1 MTLKLIQ
8 YSVMQEFLEKLR
20 SIWKKAGIPFRI
32 VGSRLSGLL
41 YKTLSVLFGEERL
54 KGWVEAYRRQK
65 ASIQQ
70 KFYQKVDTQSRYYH
84 PVITAWK
91 VLMYGIGAF
100 VFYIFCVETNFLWL
114 CGSMPSVEDLQNP
127 KVAQASEI
135 YSADGQLI
143 GKLYTENRTPIEFD
157 SLSPYLIKALIATE
171 DARFYEHSGIDSR
184 ALRGVAVGI
193 LKGGERG
200 GGSTITQQLAK
211 KLFKTRKRSARGL
224 LGYVPL
230 VRTVVYKTKEW
241 LTAIRLE
248 RNFSKEEILT
258 MYFNTVD
265 YANNTYGIKTA
276 ARFYFNKSPYEL
288 TVQEAAVL
296 VGLQKATN
304 TYNPTKNYD
313 KSLVRRNTVLSQMVK
328 YNYLKQSQVDSLEK
342 LPIELHITPERVND
356 EDFEYAIYQ
365 YFNGSVEEFME
376 KWAEENDYD
385 PYTGGFKI
393 HTTIDSRM
401 QKHAVAAMFER
412 MKMLQQTFDNH
423 WRGENPW
430 RDEKGVEIPNFLTDV
445 AKRTDRYKALNRQ
458 FAKLDSTVRQDSI
471 WYYMNKKDTMMIY
484 DWKTGREKKVLMS
497 SIDSLNYYKRILRA
511 GMMAMDPYTGQVKA
525 WVGGLNY
532 KFFKYDAVE
541 QGKRQPGST
550 FKPFVYCAAI
560 DSSAFNLGPCDKMKD
575 EPFEISI
582 REKVRGRD
590 TTRTWRPKNSTGG
603 FTYQELTLRRALA
616 RSINSV
622 TAHLTNRIG
631 AQSVVNYA
639 HKLGITTPLKAVAS
653 IGLGPFDVSL
663 YDMVAAYSVFPN
675 HGRHT
680 DPIVVTRID
689 DANGSEVE
697 TFAPQSKQVISEES
711 AFLMV
716 HMLKGGIEEPGG
728 TSQNIWTFGSL
739 FKNGFEIGGKT
750 GTTSNNSDGWFMG
763 VTKDLVV
770 GAWVGGDDRSI
781 HFRSTNLGE
790 GAKTALPL
798 VGRFLEKVYDD
809 ASIRYQRGPF
819 PKPTI
824 KIIKSYRD
832 CAPSSPIERQ
842 SDSTNVNNDSLFM
855 LPPSFDEDIES
866 PDVPLDTTNSR

>member
-1 MTLKLIQ
+1 MASKLIRS
-8 YSVMQEFLEKLR
+8 SVMQEFLEKLG
-20 SIWKKAGIPFRI
+20 SIWKKATTPVKKGFN
-32 VGSRLSGLL
+32 RLSGLL
-41 YKTLSVLFGEERL
+41 YNLLSALVGRERL
-54 KGWVEAYRRQK
+54 GRWVMAYRQARESFL
-65 ASIQQ
+65 A
-70 KFYQKVDTQSRYYH
+70 KFYQRVDTSSPYYR
-84 PVITAWK
+84 PVVTAWK
-91 VLMYGIGAF
+91 VLLYGIGAF
-100 VFYIFCVETNFLWL
+100 AFYIFCVETNFLWL
-114 CGSMPSVEDLQNP
+114 SGSMPSVEDLQNP

-135 YSADGQLI
+135 YSSDGKLI
-143 GKLYTENRTPIEFD
+143 GKLYTENRTPIDFD
-157 SLSPYLIKALIATE
+157 SLSPHLIKALIATE
-171 DARFYEHSGIDSR
+171 DVRFYEHSGIDSR
-184 ALRGVAVGI
+184 ALMGVAVGI
-193 LKGGERG
+193 LQGGERG

-211 KLFKTRKRSARGL
+211 KLFRTRRKSAHGL
-224 LGYVPL
+224 LGYIPL
-230 VRTVVYKTKEW
+230 VRTLVYKTKEW

-276 ARFYFNKSPYEL
+276 ARYYFNKSSYDL
-288 TVQEAAVL
+288 NVQEAAVL
-296 VGLQKATN
+296 VGLQKGT
-304 TYNPTKNYD
+304 TLYNPVKNYD
-313 KSLVRRNTVLSQMVK
+313 RSVTRRNTVMSQMVK
-328 YNYLKQSQVDSLEK
+328 YGYLNASTADSLEK
-342 LPIELHITPERVND
+342 LPIELHLTPERFNE
-356 EDFEYAIYQ
+356 EDDEYAIYQ
-365 YFNGSVEEFME
+365 YFNGSVETFME
-376 KWAEENDYD
+376 KWGEENDYD
-385 PYTGGFKI
+385 PYTDGFKI
-393 HTTIDSRM
+393 YTSIDSRM
-401 QKHAVAAMFER
+401 QKHAVAAMVER
-412 MKMLQQTFDNH
+412 MKMLQQTFENH

-430 RDEKGVEIPNFLTDV
+430 RDEKGVEIPNFLNDV
-445 AKRTDRYKALNRQ
+445 AKRTDRYKALNKR
-458 FAKLDSTVRQDSI
+458 FAKLDSISRQDSI
-471 WYYMNKKDTMMIY
+471 WYYMNRKDTMMIY

-532 KFFKYDAVE
+532 KFFKYDAVQ

-560 DSSAFNLGPCDKMKD
+560 DSSAFNLSPCDKMKD
-575 EPFEISI
+575 EPFEIEV

-590 TTRTWRPKNSTGG
+590 TTRIWRPKNSTGG
-603 FTYQELTLRRALA
+603 FTYQEMTLRRALA

-663 YDMVAAYSVFPN
+663 YDMVTAYSVFPN
-675 HGRHT
+675 RGRHT
-680 DPIVVTRID
+680 DPIVVTRIE

-697 TFAPQSKQVISEES
+697 TFAPESRQVISEES

-739 FKNGFEIGGKT
+739 FKNGFEVGGKT

-809 ASIRYQRGPF
+809 ATIGYQRGPF

-824 KIIKSYRD
+824 KIIKSYQG
-832 CAPSSPIERQ
+832 CAPSSPIEPQ

-855 LPPSFDEDIES
+855 LPPAFDEDLS
-866 PDVPLDTTNSR
+866 APDVPQDTINSQ

>member
-1 MTLKLIQ
+1 MR
-8 YSVMQEFLEKLR
+8 EFLEKLNV
-20 SIWKKAGIPFRI
+20 IWQKLIAPVKRVFGLLLALFYNLLGKI
-32 VGSRLSGLL
+32 VGN
-41 YKTLSVLFGEERL
+41 ERL
-54 KGWVEAYRRQK
+54 ENWSNTLQAYRTSLKR
-65 ASIQQ
+65 
-70 KFYQKVDTQSRYYH
+70 KFYSRVDVNSPYYR
-84 PVITAWK
+84 PVILTWKAFIYGTA
-91 VLMYGIGAF
+91 AF
-100 VFYIFCVETNFLWL
+100 AFYIFCVETNFLWL

-135 YSADGQLI
+135 YSSDGQLI
-143 GKLYTENRTPIEFD
+143 GKFYTENRTPIDYD
-157 SLSPYLIKALIATE
+157 SLSPNLVKALIATE

-184 ALRGVAVGI
+184 ALMGVAIGI

-224 LGYVPL
+224 LGYIPL
-230 VRTVVYKTKEW
+230 VRTIVYKTKEW

-265 YANNTYGIKTA
+265 YSNNTYGIKTA
-276 ARFYFNKSPYEL
+276 ARYYFNKSPYEL
-288 TVQEAAVL
+288 NLQEAAVL

-328 YNYLKQSQVDSLEK
+328 YNYLKQSQADSLSK
-342 LPIELHITPERVND
+342 LPIELRLTPERFNE
-356 EDFEYAIYQ
+356 EDDEYAIYQ
-365 YFNGSVEEFME
+365 YFNGSVEDFIK
-376 KWAEENDYD
+376 KWGEENDYD
-385 PYTGGFKI
+385 PYTDGLKI
-393 HTTIDSRM
+393 RTTIDSRM
-401 QKHAVAAMFER
+401 QRHAVAAVAER
-412 MKMLQQTFDNH
+412 MRMLQQSFENH
-423 WRGENPW
+423 WLNQNPW
-430 RDEKGVEIPNFLTDV
+430 RDEQGNEIPNFLNDV
-445 AKRTDRYKALNRQ
+445 AKRTDRYKLLSKQ
-458 FAKLDSTVRQDSI
+458 FAKLDSATRQDSV
-471 WYYMNKKDTMMIY
+471 WYYMNKRDTMTIY
-484 DWKTGREKKVLMS
+484 DWKTGREKKVMMS

-511 GMMAMDPYTGQVKA
+511 GMMAMDPYTGQIKA

-532 KFFKYDAVE
+532 KFFKYDAVQ

-560 DSSAFNLGPCDKMKD
+560 DSSAFNMNPCDKMVD
-575 EPFEISI
+575 EPFQIEV

-590 TTRTWRPKNSTGG
+590 TTRIWRPKNSTGG

-622 TAHLTNRIG
+622 TAHLTNKIG

-639 HKLGITTPLKAVAS
+639 HKLGITTALKAVPS

-663 YDMVAAYSVFPN
+663 FDMVAAYAVFPN
-675 HGRHT
+675 GGRHT
-680 DPIVVTRID
+680 DPVVVARIE
-689 DANGSEVE
+689 DANGSVIEE
-697 TFAPQSKQVISEES
+697 FAPQSKQVISEES

-770 GAWVGGDDRSI
+770 GGWVGGDDRSI

-809 ASIRYQRGPF
+809 ASIGYKRGPF

-824 KIIKSYRD
+824 TIIKPYKG
-832 CAPSSPIERQ
+832 CAPSSPIEQ
-842 SDSTNVNNDSLFM
+842 VPDSTNANKDSLFM
-855 LPPSFDEDIES
+855 LPPSIDPDIEI
-866 PDVPLDTTNSR
+866 PDVPVDTINS

>member
-1 MTLKLIQ
+1 MNPKLIQ
-8 YSVMQEFLEKLR
+8 NSDMQDFLEKLIT
-20 SIWKKAGIPFRI
+20 IWQKVTAPLKKLMGW
-32 VGSRLSGLL
+32 LSKLL
-41 YKTLSVLFGEERL
+41 YQLLSKVVGQERL
-54 KGWVEAYRRQK
+54 NDWVNSYQTYKAALWQK
-65 ASIQQ
+65 
-70 KFYQKVDTQSRYYH
+70 YYDRVDTSSPYYR
-84 PVITAWK
+84 PVVTAWK
-91 VLMYGIGAF
+91 VFLYGVVGFA
-100 VFYIFCVETNFLWL
+100 FYIFCIETNFLWL

-127 KVAQASEI
+127 KIAQASEI

-143 GKLYTENRTPIEFD
+143 GKLYTENRTRVDFD
-157 SLSPYLIKALIATE
+157 SISPHLVKALISTE
-171 DARFYEHSGIDSR
+171 DVRFYEHSGIDSR
-184 ALRGVAVGI
+184 ALMGVAVGI
-193 LKGGERG
+193 LQGGERG

-211 KLFKTRKRSARGL
+211 KLFRTRRKSARGL
-224 LGYVPL
+224 LGNIPL
-230 VRTVVYKTKEW
+230 IRTLVYKTKEW

-276 ARFYFNKSPYEL
+276 ARYYFNKSSFEL
-288 TVQEAAVL
+288 NVQEAAVL

-304 TYNPTKNYD
+304 TYNPVKNYD
-313 KSLVRRNTVLSQMVK
+313 RSVTRRNTVMSQMVK
-328 YNYLKQSQVDSLEK
+328 YGYLKQSAADSLGK
-342 LPIELHITPERVND
+342 LPIELRLTPERFND
-356 EDFEYAIYQ
+356 EDNEYAIYQ
-365 YFNGSVEEFME
+365 YFNSSVEEFMK
-376 KWAEENDYD
+376 KWGEENDYD
-385 PYTGGFKI
+385 PYTDGFKI
-393 HTTIDSRM
+393 YTTIDSRM
-401 QKHAVAAMFER
+401 QKHAVAATTER
-412 MKMLQQTFDNH
+412 MKMLQQTFENH
-423 WRGENPW
+423 WLNENPW

-445 AKRTDRYKALNRQ
+445 AKRTDRYKGLSKK
-458 FAKLDSTVRQDSI
+458 FAKLDSAVRQDSI

-484 DWKTGREKKVLMS
+484 DWKTGREKKVMMS

-511 GMMAMDPYTGQVKA
+511 GMMAMDPYNGQIKA

-532 KFFKYDAVE
+532 KFFKYDAVQ

-560 DSSAFNLGPCDKMKD
+560 DSSAFNMAPCDKMKD

-582 REKVRGRD
+582 REKVKGRD
-590 TTRTWRPKNSTGG
+590 TTRVWRPKNSTGG

-622 TAHLTNRIG
+622 TAHLTNKIG
-631 AQSVVNYA
+631 AKSVVNYA
-639 HKLGITTPLKAVAS
+639 RKLGITSPLKAVAS

-675 HGRHT
+675 HGKHT
-680 DPIVVTRID
+680 DPIVVTRIED
-689 DANGSEVE
+689 INGTEIEAFV
-697 TFAPQSKQVISEES
+697 PKSKQVISEES

-739 FKNGFEIGGKT
+739 FKNGFEVGGKT

-809 ASIRYQRGPF
+809 ANIGYVRGPF

-824 KIIKSYRD
+824 TIIKSYRD
-832 CAPSSPIERQ
+832 CAPSSPIERIP
-842 SDSTNVNNDSLFM
+842 DSTSVNNDSLFM
-855 LPPSFDEDIES
+855 LPPSFDENTADPS
-866 PDVPLDTTNSR
+866 VPVDTTNSR